1 MALPNVNVNVTE
13 ESYIPINSQV
23 AFVPAVI
30 LKTKS
35 GPIGTVETI
44 KSESQFIKKFGNS
57 DTTVPAAYGIQTYL
71 RTYSYVYVTRVAG
84 TDAAIANLTIQ
95 GEETDSETP
104 VDLITAQT
112 VYKTDMFNGIPV
124 ELVYDDTGKKIYIQF
139 VSNNVTTTSIKENID
154 LSTATADLLSQA
166 LDKIV
171 DSFNSAN
178 VGITLKNAYADKT
191 SGDTMVKSFT
201 TLSAN
206 FESGN
211 SGNTTID
218 NDAVIDAIDLYVK
231 PELGVDVIIHP
242 EFTDFEV
249 VEHSTKI
256 AESTNSM
263 VLVSSNAENVENVIT
278 AVENYPMSNSLAIY
292 YPDVYYS
299 GFSAPIPASVAVLS
313 AYAKNDSVNKWGAP
327 AGVNRG
333 NLTLVQKLAVILS
346 KSDMAELYDNE
357 IPVNC
362 INDISGVGFIVWGQK
377 TTGTNTLYQ
386 DRINIARLVK
396 YVTKQAYLISYDY
409 LFEPIEQK
417 LFSRWSLTMNG
428 FLDTLITNSA
438 ISEYKTVMDS
448 SNNTEETIA
457 KNELHALIRIKPLEV
472 AEFIDIDLVIT
483 DQV

>member
-23 AFVPAVI
+23 SFVPAVI

-35 GPIGTVETI
+35 GPINTVEI
-44 KSESQFIKKFGNS
+44 VKSESQFIKKFGNS

-71 RTYSYVYVTRVAG
+71 RTYSYLYVTRVAG
-84 TDAAIANLTIQ
+84 LDAAEGVVTLQ
-95 GEETDSETP
+95 GEGSESSSP
-104 VDLITAQT
+104 VSLITGKS
-112 VYKTDMFNGIPV
+112 VYKTDMFNGIPLN
-124 ELVYDDTGKKIYIQF
+124 LVYDETGKKIYLEFIMNS
-139 VSNNVTTTSIKENID
+139 VVTNSIKENID
-154 LSTATADLLSQA
+154 LSTATADVLSAA

-178 VGITLKNAYADKT
+178 IGIVLTNEFKNKT
-191 SGDTMVKSFT
+191 PGDEMIESFKT
-201 TLSAN
+201 ITAN

-211 SGNTTID
+211 SGNTSID
-218 NDAVIDAIDLYVK
+218 NSAVTAAIDLYVK

-249 VEHSTKI
+249 VEYSTKI

-263 VLVSSNAENVENVIT
+263 VLVSSNAENVDGVIT
-278 AVENYPMSNSLAIY
+278 AVENYPKSNSLAIY

-333 NLTLVQKLAVILS
+333 NLTLVQKLSVILS
-346 KSDMAELYDNE
+346 KSDMAELYDNG

-377 TTGTNTLYQ
+377 TTGTDTLYQ

-396 YVTKQAYLISYDY
+396 YVTKQSYLISYNY

-417 LFSRWSLTMNG
+417 LFSRWSLTMNA

-438 ISEYKTVMDS
+438 ISEYRTVMDS

-457 KNELHALIRIKPLEV
+457 NNELHALIRIKPLEV

>member
-1 MALPNVNVNVTE
+1 
-13 ESYIPINSQV
+13 
-23 AFVPAVI
+23 
-30 LKTKS
+30 
-35 GPIGTVETI
+35 
-44 KSESQFIKKFGNS
+44 
-57 DTTVPAAYGIQTYL
+57 
-71 RTYSYVYVTRVAG
+71 
-84 TDAAIANLTIQ
+84 
-95 GEETDSETP
+95 
-104 VDLITAQT
+104 
-112 VYKTDMFNGIPV
+112 
-124 ELVYDDTGKKIYIQF
+124 
-139 VSNNVTTTSIKENID
+139 
-154 LSTATADLLSQA
+154 
-166 LDKIV
+166 
-171 DSFNSAN
+171 
-178 VGITLKNAYADKT
+178 
-191 SGDTMVKSFT
+191 
-201 TLSAN
+201 
-206 FESGN
+206 
-211 SGNTTID
+211 
-218 NDAVIDAIDLYVK
+218 
-231 PELGVDVIIHP
+231 
-242 EFTDFEV
+242 
-249 VEHSTKI
+249 
-256 AESTNSM
+256 
-263 VLVSSNAENVENVIT
+263 
-278 AVENYPMSNSLAIY
+278 MSNSLAIY

-299 GFSAPIPASVAVLS
+299 GFSDPIPASVAVLS

-457 KNELHALIRIKPLEV
+457 KNELHALVRIKPLEV